1 MVVIKDLHPGAEK
14 GVFADGYLSKA
25 ADDRAIVEVDPA
37 ADVQLAG
44 ISGGDGHPPVALHPV
59 AQRHPGA
66 AVQPQP
72 EFSVQQDAAAKLQ
85 SPAAEPFFPLQAAA
99 VMQAAPFFPQPAGR
113 TLPQPHTPAPDF
125 GALEALA
132 PAVCLV
138 VAVPAALIVVDAEG
152 ARGPVHPLGHI
163 IKGGKA
169 VGGQHQKAV
178 QLLLL
183 VFLLQTGL
191 GKQRGIPL
199 GAGAQIRLAG
209 LLNKSGIAVARQH
222 FADHLAARLCAHAGA
237 GIHQQRA
244 AVGRG
249 RTVLHADKALVLQQF
264 IQRAH
269 QLHVRIQINAA
280 VPVQHR
286 QPHIVRHKGIFL
298 CFVGLL
304 RVAVL
309 ADLKVLL
316 VPHHDLVIRA
326 VFFPAFDTFTAL
338 RADGPAA
345 EPAVVDDLGDAHGCS
360 FFFSANFPV
369 FTTLFYKNARFLVKF
384 PSAFFCAFPQKD
396 CRPAARCGI
405 LGADGFV
412 FPNHSLKIHSFF
424 QFLL

>member
-14 GVFADGYLSKA
+14 GVFADVDLSKA
-25 ADDRAIVEVDPA
+25 ADDRAVVEVDPA

-44 ISGGDGHPPVALHPV
+44 IAGGDKHPPIALHPV

-66 AVQPQP
+66 AVQLQL
-72 EFSVQQDAAAKLQ
+72 ELFVQQDAAAKLQ
-85 SPAAEPFFPLQAAA
+85 PAAAEPFFPLQAAA

-138 VAVPAALIVVDAEG
+138 AALPAALIVVDAEG

-178 QLLLL
+178 QFLLL

-209 LLNKSGIAVARQH
+209 LLNKSGIAVGRQH

-264 IQRAH
+264 VQRAH
-269 QLHVRIQINAA
+269 QFHVRVQIDAA

-309 ADLKVLL
+309 ADLKVRL
-316 VPHHDLVIRA
+316 VPFDDLVIRA
-326 VFFPAFDTFTAL
+326 VFFPAFDTFPAL

-345 EPAVVDDLGDAHGCS
+345 EPAVVDDLGDAHAC
-360 FFFSANFPV
+360 FSCFVASALLS
-369 FTTLFYKNARFLVKF
+369 TTLFYKRPCFFVKF
-384 PSAFFCAFPQKD
+384 PRRILPRIPAKRLPPRRPVWYTGCRRFCFSKAFT
-396 CRPAARCGI
+396 
-405 LGADGFV
+405 
-412 FPNHSLKIHSFF
+412 
-424 QFLL
+424 

>member
-1 MVVIKDLHPGAEK
+1 
-14 GVFADGYLSKA
+14 
-25 ADDRAIVEVDPA
+25 
-37 ADVQLAG
+37 
-44 ISGGDGHPPVALHPV
+44 
-59 AQRHPGA
+59 
-66 AVQPQP
+66 
-72 EFSVQQDAAAKLQ
+72 
-85 SPAAEPFFPLQAAA
+85 
-99 VMQAAPFFPQPAGR
+99 MQAAPFFPQPAGR

-132 PAVCLV
+132 PAVCLI
-138 VAVPAALIVVDAEG
+138 AALPAALIVVDAEG
-152 ARGPVHPLGHI
+152 ARCPVHPLGHI

-209 LLNKSGIAVARQH
+209 FLNKGGIPVGRQH

-237 GIHQQRA
+237 GVHQQRA

-249 RTVLHADKALVLQQF
+249 RTVLHADKALVLQQL

-269 QLHVRIQINAA
+269 QLHVRVQIDAA
-280 VPVQHR
+280 VLIQHC
-286 QPHIVRHKGIFL
+286 QPHIVRYKGIFFCL
-298 CFVGLL
+298 VGLL
-304 RVAVL
+304 CVAVL

-316 VPHHDLVIRA
+316 VPFDDLVIRA
-326 VFFPAFDTFTAL
+326 VFFPAFDTFPAL

-345 EPAVVDDLGDAHGCS
+345 EPAVVDDLGDAHDHFS
-360 FFFSANFPV
+360 FFIANTPV
-369 FTTLFYKNARFLVKF
+369 FTTLFYKNACFLVKF

-396 CRPAARCGI
+396 CRPAALCGI

-424 QFLL
+424 QFLH

>member
-1 MVVIKDLHPGAEK
+1 
-14 GVFADGYLSKA
+14 
-25 ADDRAIVEVDPA
+25 
-37 ADVQLAG
+37 
-44 ISGGDGHPPVALHPV
+44 
-59 AQRHPGA
+59 
-66 AVQPQP
+66 
-72 EFSVQQDAAAKLQ
+72 
-85 SPAAEPFFPLQAAA
+85 
-99 VMQAAPFFPQPAGR
+99 MQAAPFFPQPAGR

-138 VAVPAALIVVDAEG
+138 VAVPAATVIVDAEG

-163 IKGGKA
+163 IKGRKA

-183 VFLLQTGL
+183 VFLLQPGL

-209 LLNKSGIAVARQH
+209 LLNKDGIAVACQH

-244 AVGRG
+244 AVGCW

-264 IQRAH
+264 VQRAH
-269 QLHVRIQINAA
+269 QLHVRVQIDAA
-280 VPVQHR
+280 VLIQHC

-316 VPHHDLVIRA
+316 VPFDDLVIRA
-326 VFFPAFDTFTAL
+326 VFFPAFDTFPAL
-338 RADGPAA
+338 RVDGPAA
-345 EPAVVDDLGDAHGCS
+345 EPAVVDDLGDAHAC
-360 FFFSANFPV
+360 FSCFVASALLS
-369 FTTLFYKNARFLVKF
+369 TTLFYKRPCFLVKF
-384 PSAFFCAFPQKD
+384 PRRILPRIPAKRLPPRRPVWYTGCRRFCFSKP
-396 CRPAARCGI
+396 
-405 LGADGFV
+405 FT
-412 FPNHSLKIHSFF
+412 
-424 QFLL
+424 